1 MKKIILTILG
11 AVILNILVFATPVLV
26 SHANQ
31 TAFASPNTVHLIAED
46 PTDLKNATFNVKKIL
61 TTDPANPPSYFKDT
75 GSSANPIVSFILNIM
90 NYALGIVG
98 TIAMLALM
106 GAGIMFMLAQGNQQ
120 KLDAAKE
127 IFKFTVIA
135 LIIILLSYVIVIFIQ
150 SLFITGQP

>member
-1 MKKIILTILG
+1 MKKIALTILG
-11 AVILNILVFATPVLV
+11 AIILNFLVFATPVLV
-26 SHANQ
+26 SHTTQ
-31 TAFASPNTVHLIAED
+31 TAFASPNTVNLIAED
-46 PTDLKNATFNVKKIL
+46 PTSLKDATFNVKKIL
-61 TTDPANPPSYFKDT
+61 TTDPANPPSYFKE
-75 GSSANPIVSFILNIM
+75 GANPIVSFILNIM

-120 KLDAAKE
+120 KLDQAKE